1 MARGHLRVYL
11 GSAPGAGK
19 TYRMLDEG
27 WRRRQRGTDVVIGFV
42 ETHGRAQTI
51 AQIRDLEIVPRTS
64 LDYRDTHFE
73 EMDVPA
79 VLARHPAVALVDELA
94 HSNAPGSPREKR
106 WQDVEILLD
115 AGIDVI
121 TTLNIQHL
129 ESLNDVVEKI
139 TGIVQRETV
148 PDIVVRQADQIELV
162 DITPEALRRRMAHG
176 NIYAADKIDV
186 ALSNYFREG
195 NLTALRELAL
205 LWLADRVEVSLQHY
219 QSDHD
224 IAATWETRERLIVG
238 ITGTSADEVLI
249 RRAARM
255 ASRTGGDLIAVYVHA
270 TDAPRLGAD
279 HLTATR
285 HLLDEVGGR
294 LEEIVNDDVG
304 AALVAFARAERATQ
318 VILGA
323 SRPRRGRRS
332 TSGIVERVLRDV
344 RDLDVHVI
352 ATGATAPRSGRRSPR
367 SPSPSWR
374 RRTVAGLG
382 AVVALPIITALMAA
396 GRASLS
402 QSTIFLAY
410 LVVVLAVAA
419 EGGVV
424 VGALAALA
432 AAGLENF
439 YFVAPLHTLEV
450 ARPDNVV
457 ALVGFLVFA
466 ATASGLVTRLTRR
479 SANAERARAEV
490 AILSRTSDDLA
501 SSHEDVRPLL
511 DAMRAVFS
519 FVGLALLARHEG
531 DWDAVVVS
539 GESPVGVAGS
549 STLNLDADFRLVLS
563 EEPRDAG
570 DQALITAF
578 ARRLVHE
585 LRRRESLRDAED
597 LGELATAYRR
607 LATTVRLTTT
617 VLSRLS
623 ARLRDDALPRSTTRA
638 RPRDPSRPSTTGEPP
653 VAVPEDLDDLIL
665 LGRIAGGLTETT
677 ATPAPLSEVL
687 DALTRDTALP
697 EGRLVVDVAPTL
709 PPILVDGE
717 LAARVLGIIVRR
729 ALRCDAGSAPV
740 LVRAGPT
747 ATSVDVM
754 IVDQGPRATPT
765 QRDLFAR
772 GVLDTSGGECDLV
785 PLELARFLLQD
796 HPATLALDDTPGHG
810 VTVTVRFTRSGG

>member
-1 MARGHLRVYL
+1 M
-11 GSAPGAGK
+11 
-19 TYRMLDEG
+19 
-27 WRRRQRGTDVVIGFV
+27 VIGFV

-79 VLARHPAVALVDELA
+79 VLARHPAVVLVDELA
-94 HSNAPGSPREKR
+94 HSNAPGSPHAKR
-106 WQDVEILLD
+106 WQDVETLLD

-139 TGIVQRETV
+139 TGIVQQETV
-148 PDIVVRQADQIELV
+148 PDIIVRQADQIELV

-205 LWLADRVEVSLQHY
+205 LWLADRVEISLQHY

-238 ITGTSADEVLI
+238 VTGSGADEVVV

-255 ASRTGGDLIAVYVHA
+255 ASRTGGDLVAVFVHA
-270 TDAPRLGAD
+270 TDAPRVDAE
-279 HLTATR
+279 HLAATR
-285 HLLDEVGGR
+285 QLLDEVGGR

-332 TSGIVERVLRDV
+332 TSGIVEHVLRDV

-352 ATGATAPRSGRRSPR
+352 ATGATTPRAGRHSPR
-367 SPSPSWR
+367 SPSLSWR
-374 RRTVAGLG
+374 RRAAAGIAAAIL
-382 AVVALPIITALMAA
+382 LPAITALMAA
-396 GRASLS
+396 GRASIS
-402 QSTIFLAY
+402 QSTIFLVY
-410 LVVVLAVAA
+410 LIVVLVVAA

-424 VGALAALA
+424 LGAVAAVA

-466 ATASGLVTRLTRR
+466 AAASTLVTRLTRR

-490 AILSRTSDDLA
+490 AILSRAASDLA
-501 SSHEDVRPLL
+501 ASHEDVQPLL
-511 DAMRAVFS
+511 DAIRAVFS
-519 FVGLALLARHEG
+519 FVGLALLTRHDD
-531 DWDAVVVS
+531 DWVAAVVS

-549 STLNLDADFRLVLS
+549 STLDLDDDFRLVLS
-563 EEPRDAG
+563 EEPHDAG
-570 DQALITAF
+570 DRALIGAF
-578 ARRLVHE
+578 ATRLVHE
-585 LRRRESLRDAED
+585 LRRRESRRDAED
-597 LGELATAYRR
+597 LKELAVAYRR
-607 LATTVRLTTT
+607 LATTMRLTNALLSRLTT
-617 VLSRLS
+617 
-623 ARLRDDALPRSTTRA
+623 RLRADASSHTSDVL
-638 RPRDPSRPSTTGEPP
+638 
-653 VAVPEDLDDLIL
+653 VAALVQDLDDLLL
-665 LGRIAGGLTETT
+665 LGRIASDLTES
-677 ATPAPLSEVL
+677 TPVPAALRDVL
-687 DALTRDTALP
+687 DTVLHDANLP
-697 EGRLVVDVAPTL
+697 DGPLAVDVPPSL
-709 PPILVDGE
+709 PPVLVDRD
-717 LAARVLGIIVRR
+717 LAARALGIIVRR
-729 ALRCDAGSAPV
+729 ALRCDTGSEPV
-740 LVRAGPT
+740 LVRAGSTP
-747 ATSVDVM
+747 TSVDVM
-754 IVDQGPRATPT
+754 IVDQGPRATPA

-772 GVLDTSGGECDLV
+772 GSLDTHSGECDLL
-785 PLELARFLLQD
+785 PLELARYLLHD
-796 HPATLALDDTPGHG
+796 HQATVVLNDTPGHG
-810 VTVTVRFTRSGG
+810 VTVTVHFTRADG

>member
-42 ETHGRAQTI
+42 ETHGRAQTV
-51 AQIRDLEIVPRTS
+51 AQIRDLEILPRTP
-64 LDYRDTHFE
+64 LDYRGTRFE
-73 EMDVPA
+73 ELDVPA

-94 HSNAPGSPREKR
+94 HSNAPGSPRAKR
-106 WQDVEILLD
+106 WQDVEVLLD

-129 ESLNDVVEKI
+129 ESLNDVVETI
-139 TGIVQRETV
+139 TGIAQQETV
-148 PDIVVRQADQIELV
+148 PDIIVRQAEQIELV

-238 ITGTSADEVLI
+238 VTGTSADEVVV

-270 TDAPRLGAD
+270 TDAPRLD
-279 HLTATR
+279 TEHLAATR
-285 HLLDEVGGR
+285 RLLDEVGGR

-304 AALVAFARAERATQ
+304 AALVAFARSERATQ

-332 TSGIVERVLRDV
+332 TSGTVEHVLRDV
-344 RDLDVHVI
+344 RDLDAHVI
-352 ATGATAPRSGRRSPR
+352 ATGATSPRVGRRSPR
-367 SPSPSWR
+367 SPSLSWR
-374 RRTVAGLG
+374 RRAVAALT
-382 AVVALPIITALMAA
+382 AVVLLPSITALMAA
-396 GRASLS
+396 GRSSLS
-402 QSTIFLAY
+402 QSTIFLVY

-424 VGALAALA
+424 MGGLAAVA

-439 YFVAPLHTLEV
+439 FFVPPLHTLEV

-466 ATASGLVTRLTRR
+466 ATASTLVTRLTRR

-490 AILSRTSDDLA
+490 AILSRAASELA
-501 SSHEDVRPLL
+501 ESHEDVQPLL
-511 DAMRAVFS
+511 DAIRAVFS
-519 FVGLALLARHEG
+519 FVGLAVLVRRG
-531 DWDAVVVS
+531 DEWTTTVVS

-549 STLNLDADFRLVLS
+549 SNLDLDADFRLILS

-570 DQALITAF
+570 DRALITAF
-578 ARRLVHE
+578 ATRLTHE
-585 LRRRESLRDAED
+585 LRRRESHRDADD
-597 LGELATAYRR
+597 LEELAVAYRR
-607 LATTVRLTTT
+607 LTTTVRLTNAA
-617 VLSRLS
+617 LSRLVDRQHDHTES
-623 ARLRDDALPRSTTRA
+623 EEPG
-638 RPRDPSRPSTTGEPP
+638 RPGSHAPSHPNGTGDPGDTL
-653 VAVPEDLDDLIL
+653 AKDLDDLIA
-665 LGRIAGGLTETT
+665 LGHLASGVTES
-677 ATPAPLSEVL
+677 APAAASLHDVVEGVLHEVSP
-687 DALTRDTALP
+687 DSP
-697 EGRLVVDVAPTL
+697 LVVDVPPTL
-709 PPILVDGE
+709 PQILVDRD
-717 LAARVLGIIVRR
+717 LVIRALGIILRR
-729 ALRCDAGSAPV
+729 ALRCAAGRAPV
-740 LVRAGPT
+740 IVRAGSTPS
-747 ATSVDVM
+747 SVDLM
-754 IVDQGPRATPT
+754 IVDQGPRATPA

-772 GVLDTSGGECDLV
+772 GLLGEPDEECDLL
-785 PLELARFLLQD
+785 PLELARFLLRD
-796 HPATLALDDTPGHG
+796 HQATLTLDDTPGHG
-810 VTVTVRFTRSGG
+810 ATVTVHFTRTSE

>member
-1 MARGHLRVYL
+1 
-11 GSAPGAGK
+11 
-19 TYRMLDEG
+19 MLDEG

-51 AQIRDLEIVPRTS
+51 AQIRDLEIVARTS
-64 LDYRDTHFE
+64 LDYRGTHFE

-79 VLARHPAVALVDELA
+79 VLSRHPTVALVDELA
-94 HSNAPGSPREKR
+94 HTNAPGSPREKR
-106 WQDVEILLD
+106 WQDVEVLLD

-148 PDIVVRQADQIELV
+148 PDTIVRQADQIELV

-205 LWLADRVEVSLQHY
+205 LWLADRVESSLQHY

-224 IAATWETRERLIVG
+224 ITDNWETRERLIVG
-238 ITGTSADEVLI
+238 VTGTGADEVVV

-255 ASRTGGDLIAVYVHA
+255 ASRTGGDLVAVYVHA
-270 TDAPRLGAD
+270 TDSPRLGAE
-279 HLTATR
+279 HLSATR
-285 HLLDEVGGR
+285 QLLDEVGGR

-304 AALVAFARAERATQ
+304 AALVAFARSERATQ

-332 TSGIVERVLRDV
+332 TSGIVEHVLRDV

-352 ATGATAPRSGRRSPR
+352 ATGATAPTVGRRWSR
-367 SPSPSWR
+367 STSISWR
-374 RRTVAGLG
+374 RRAVTAVAA
-382 AVVALPIITALMAA
+382 AVLLPALTALMAA
-396 GRASLS
+396 GRASIS

-419 EGGVV
+419 AGGAVLGV
-424 VGALAALA
+424 LAAVA

-439 YFVAPLHTLEV
+439 FFVAPLHTLEV

-457 ALVGFLVFA
+457 ALIGFLVFA
-466 ATASGLVTRLTRR
+466 GAASTLVTRLTRR

-490 AILSRTSDDLA
+490 AILSRAADALATSYD
-501 SSHEDVRPLL
+501 EVQPLL
-511 DAMRAVFS
+511 DTMRAVFS
-519 FVGLALLARHEG
+519 FVGLALLARLEG
-531 DWDAVVVS
+531 EWDVAVVS

-549 STLNLDADFRLVLS
+549 STLDLDADFRLVLS
-563 EEPRDAG
+563 EDPRDAG
-570 DQALITAF
+570 DRALITAF

-585 LRRRESLRDAED
+585 LRRRESLHDAED
-597 LGELATAYRR
+597 LGELAIAYRR
-607 LATTVRLTTT
+607 LATAVRLTSA
-617 VLSRLS
+617 VLSRCA
-623 ARLRDDALPRSTTRA
+623 ARLHDNAPAKPTTRG
-638 RPRDPSRPSTTGEPP
+638 RSRDPSHPVTTDET
-653 VAVPEDLDDLIL
+653 VATVATVSEDLDDLIL
-665 LGRIAGGLTETT
+665 LGHVAGGLTEPT
-677 ATPAPLSEVL
+677 AIPADLGDVL
-687 DALTRDTALP
+687 DALTRDPTLP
-697 EGRLVVDVAPTL
+697 DGRLAVDVPPTL
-709 PPILVDGE
+709 PPV
-717 LAARVLGIIVRR
+717 LADRDLATRALGIIVRR
-729 ALRCDAGSAPV
+729 ALRCDTGPAPI
-740 LVRAGPT
+740 LVRAGSTP
-747 ATSVDVM
+747 TSVDVM
-754 IVDQGPRATPT
+754 IVDQGPRATPA

-772 GVLDTSGGECDLV
+772 GAFDASDGECDLLA
-785 PLELARFLLQD
+785 LELARFLLQD
-796 HPATLALDDTPGHG
+796 RPATLTLDDTPGHG
-810 VTVTVRFTRSGG
+810 VTVTVRFTRSGA